1 MGKDFTNE
9 EKCIV
14 KDLLEFITHL
24 EWDLH
29 VIETQE
35 VPMGECDI
43 EFWVI
48 KHQPKEISLLMDLIK
63 QVKEK
68 GLVNLRRDGGVY
80 WLMGTEKF
88 ANINEAI
95 YN

>member
-1 MGKDFTNE
+1 MEKDFTNE
-9 EKCIV
+9 EKCMV
-14 KDLLEFITHL
+14 NDLLEFMEYL

-35 VPMGECDI
+35 VPMGDCDI

-68 GLVNLRRDGGVY
+68 GLVRLSRDGGVY
-80 WLMGTEKF
+80 RLMGTEKF
-88 ANINEAI
+88 ATINEDI
-95 YN
+95 YA